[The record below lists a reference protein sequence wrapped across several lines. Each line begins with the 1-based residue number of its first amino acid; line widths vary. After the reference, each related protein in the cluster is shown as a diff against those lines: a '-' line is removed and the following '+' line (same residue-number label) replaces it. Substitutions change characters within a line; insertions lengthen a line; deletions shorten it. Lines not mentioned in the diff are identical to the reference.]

1 MSDPAERRPAPALPL
16 FAFAAIDLVLALVL
30 LVDGGFTLHFGVIFL
45 VGLVLAT
52 LGFLALRKNA
62 LPE

>member
-1 MSDPAERRPAPALPL
+1 MSDPAEPRPAPALPL

-30 LVDGGFTLHFGVIFL
+30 LIDGGFTLHFGLILL
-45 VGLVLAT
+45 VGLVLT
-52 LGFLALRKNA
+52 VLGFLALRKNA